1 MNRQV
6 SVRTTL
12 IVLAITLCSELA
24 SAQAKQD
31 EQAPIPA
38 QIVAAKKVFIAN
50 GGGDDPGMPDPLF
63 SGGSDRPYNQF
74 YAAMKSSGKY
84 ELVGS
89 PAEADVLFEIR
100 FSVVPDKRP
109 SSGFWGD
116 KGTADAYDAVFRLE
130 IRDPKTTALLWAFN
144 EHMEWALLKSN
155 RNKNFDQASAR
166 IASDAL
172 ALAARA
178 AGETAAAKQ

>member
-1 MNRQV
+1 MNTHGRT
-6 SVRTTL
+6 RTTL
-12 IVLAITLCSELA
+12 IVLAVSLFSA
-24 SAQAKQD
+24 FAVAQAKSD
-31 EQAPIPA
+31 EQGPIPT
-38 QIVAAKKVFIAN
+38 QIVSAKKVFIAN

-63 SGGSDRPYNQF
+63 SGAADRTYNQF
-74 YAAMKSSGKY
+74 YAAMKTAGRY

-89 PAEADVLFEIR
+89 PAEADLLFDIQ
-100 FSVVPDKRP
+100 FTVVPDKRP
-109 SSGFWGD
+109 AGFWGD

-166 IASDAL
+166 IASDVF

-178 AGETAAAKQ
+178 VGESTPSKP

>member
-1 MNRQV
+1 MNTQSRT
-6 SVRTTL
+6 RTTL
-12 IVLAITLCSELA
+12 IIVAISLFSGLAV
-24 SAQAKQD
+24 AQAKQD
-31 EQAPIPA
+31 EQAPLPT

-63 SGGSDRPYNQF
+63 SGGNDRPYNQF
-74 YAAMKSSGKY
+74 YSAMKSSGRY

-89 PAEADVLFEIR
+89 PAEADLLFEVR

-130 IRDPKTTALLWAFN
+130 IRDPKTTALLWSFN

-155 RNKNFDQASAR
+155 RNKNFDQASGR
-166 IASDAL
+166 IVSDVL

-178 AGETAAAKQ
+178 AGETAAAKP